1 MDYKVDS
8 KKLKQVFKLAGKIY
22 SLDLSIDKDGNS
34 RGFAV
39 IEYEH
44 PVEAV
49 QAISMFDRQI
59 LYDRRMTV
67 RLDRVPEKSEG
78 VKLPDGLKGIGIGLG
93 PNGEPLR
100 DVARNLPS
108 AQSNSNSAGNN
119 TSNLSNSLSLN
130 QSNSAP
136 TPVAPPLSAASSLL
150 GPVPNNNL
158 SGLSSNLAALS
169 NVVGLTGLTNS
180 LTGVGLS
187 NPLLSTAASLS
198 NLGLNLGGGSN
209 DLGNSGQNSNT
220 NQSSFNAYNT
230 SNYNSSRND
239 FDLGSN
245 VRNYNTQND
254 DYNSRNFGN
263 GNNGRNGPSDTII
276 VRNVSSIKY
285 LTIQQKRS
293 NHDFFITASLLL
305 DMAELA

>member
-1 MDYKVDS
+1 MDG

-22 SLDLSIDKDGNS
+22 SLDLSVDKDGNS

-59 LYDRRMTV
+59 LFDRRMTV
-67 RLDRVPEKSEG
+67 RLDRVPEKSEI
-78 VKLPDGLKGIGIGLG
+78 KLPEGLKGIGIGLG

-108 AQSNSNSAGNN
+108 AQSSSSSAGANGGGN
-119 TSNLSNSLSLN
+119 VLSSLSNSLA
-130 QSNSAP
+130 NSAP
-136 TPVAPPLSAASSLL
+136 TPVAPPLNAAASLL

-158 SGLSSNLAALS
+158 SGLSNNLAALS
-169 NVVGLTGLTNS
+169 NVVGLTGLT
-180 LTGVGLS
+180 GVGALS

-198 NLGLNLGGGSN
+198 NLGLNLGSGGN
-209 DLGNSGQNSNT
+209 DMGNSQNSNT

-239 FDLGSN
+239 FDLGSG
-245 VRNYNTQND
+245 VRNYNTND
-254 DYNSRNFGN
+254 DYNSRNFNNN
-263 GNNGRNGPSDTII
+263 GNNGRNNGPSDTIV
-276 VRNVSSIKY
+276 VRNVSK
-285 LTIQQKRS
+285 
-293 NHDFFITASLLL
+293 N
-305 DMAELA
+305 